1 MPGLKYYTED
11 KNIGE
16 NLAAAK
22 IQSIFKMISQKK
34 YAKKLKS
41 LMNKVKIIQRQ
52 WKVSLA
58 YKRGREQIIK
68 RLNIKIEKAK
78 ALSSNFMKN
87 W

>member
-1 MPGLKYYTED
+1 
-11 KNIGE
+11 
-16 NLAAAK
+16 
-22 IQSIFKMISQKK
+22 
-34 YAKKLKS
+34 
-41 LMNKVKIIQRQ
+41 MNKVKIIQRQ

-58 YKRGREQIIK
+58 YKRGREQIMK